1 MNLLILVLSAIVVN
15 GALIPDTNVR
25 MHLEAMC
32 KAAGHE
38 ITFTAGG
45 TQVEAPVETAL
56 DNLAGTYVRKNIY
69 GPNPPE
75 LNRSVGSLT
84 AACVWFET
92 LTGESCVG
100 NSYIPAVMKSEPE
113 RVEVA
118 QLCAHAA
125 CVQPDS
131 PTDVGRRDIFH
142 EVLVEPG
149 DDCVL
154 QDPLRME
161 NGRRVRS
168 VAQWKRKR
176 RPELFAMFEREMFGR
191 APGRPDQLHF
201 ETVYRDAEALG
212 GKAVRKEVKVH
223 FDNTGRHYLRL
234 LIYTPAGIQGP
245 VPAFLGINFKGNWTV
260 SMEEGISMPTPEEM
274 KAYGGSV
281 ETLERGANASRWPVE
296 EIIAAGYGVATFY
309 RGDVDPDFDDCFQNG
324 VHPLFYKPGQ
334 DYPEPDEWGTI
345 AAWAWG
351 LSRALDYLET
361 DADVDAARVA
371 VIGHSRLG
379 KTALWAGAA
388 DTRFA
393 MVISND
399 SGNCGA
405 ALTSRKFGE
414 TVGRVNYWNPHWFCD
429 NFMKYNFNVEA
440 LPFDQHELIALIAP
454 RPVCV
459 GSATEDHYADPKGEF
474 LGIKGASPVYELFGL
489 EGLSGAEFPEPDSYV
504 GEGPLRYHLRT
515 GRHSIT
521 IADWRQYIKFADR
534 YL

>member
-1 MNLLILVLSAIVVN
+1 MNLLALILSAIIVN
-15 GALIPDTNVR
+15 GSLIPDTNVR
-25 MHLEAMC
+25 THLEAIC

-38 ITFTAGG
+38 ITFAADGPHID
-45 TQVEAPVETAL
+45 APVGMAL
-56 DNLAGTYVRKNIY
+56 TNLSMTYVRKNVY
-69 GPNPPE
+69 GPNPPG
-75 LNRSVGSLT
+75 LNRNIGSLA

-92 LTGESCVG
+92 LTGESCIG
-100 NSYIPAVMKSEPE
+100 NGYIPAVMWSEPE

-125 CVQPDS
+125 CLNPDS
-131 PTDVGRRDIFH
+131 PTDVGMKNIFH
-142 EVLVEPG
+142 EVLVEPEG
-149 DDCVL
+149 ECVL

-168 VAQWKRKR
+168 VAQWNRKR
-176 RPELFAMFEREMFGR
+176 RPELFAMFEHEMFGR
-191 APGRPDQLHF
+191 APGRPEQLHF
-201 ETVYRDAEALG
+201 ETVYRDTEALG

-223 FDNTGRHYLRL
+223 FDNTGDHYLRL
-234 LIYTPAGIQGP
+234 LIYTPAGAKGA
-245 VPAFLGINFKGNWTV
+245 VPAFLGINFKGNWAV
-260 SMEEGISMPTPEEM
+260 SPEEGISMPTPEELER
-274 KAYGGSV
+274 YGRV
-281 ETLERGANASRWPVE
+281 ETLERGVHAFRWPVE
-296 EIIAAGYGVATFY
+296 EILAAGYGVATFY
-309 RGDVDPDFDDCFQNG
+309 TGDVDPDFDDCFENG
-324 VHPLFYKPGQ
+324 VHPLFFKPGQ

-361 DADVDAARVA
+361 DADVDASRVA

-405 ALTSRKFGE
+405 ALTCRKFGE
-414 TVGRVNYWNPHWFCD
+414 TVARVNYWNPQWFCD

-454 RPVCV
+454 RPVCI
-459 GSATEDHYADPKGEF
+459 GSATEDYYADPRGEF
-474 LGIKGASPVYELFGL
+474 LAAKGASSVYELFGL
-489 EGLSGAEFPEPDSYV
+489 EGLSGAEFPEPDTYV
-504 GEGPLRYHLRT
+504 GEGPLRYQLRS
-515 GRHSIT
+515 GKHNIL
-521 IADWRQYIKFADR
+521 IADWRQYLKFADK